1 MKRSSMDREIAQT
14 VRTRRTARRVIAG
27 VVATAALIFCVA
39 ATVSW
44 LRPSVHRS
52 DLQIARVERGSV
64 DATLQATGTVV
75 PEIETVISSPVEAR
89 ALRIQHRAGDQL
101 HIGDAILTL
110 DTSATKLDLDKL
122 NDAVAQKESALAQA
136 RLKAEE
142 GMAAAGAALEQAQL
156 DSDIFKL
163 KAAENIRMHAEGLVS
178 SQDELVAV
186 TAKKKND
193 IEIAQ
198 LRDALAR
205 ARRSTQAQIAAAE
218 LDLRTAQKE
227 RDQSARQLNLAMARS
242 DQDGVLTWVL
252 PEVGATV
259 RKGDILA
266 RVADLSAYRVVA
278 TISDVHASKLA
289 AGMRAHVK
297 LDDSTT
303 IEGTISSIDP
313 RIESGVVKF
322 YVTLDQ
328 RAHPRLRN
336 NLRVDVLPIIGSRSD
351 VLRVRRGSLGQGE
364 RDEVFVVH
372 GDRIIRTPVRW
383 GLAGDDEIQ
392 PIDGLREGDDVVIS
406 NMNDYQGI
414 KELRLR

>member
-1 MKRSSMDREIAQT
+1 MDREIAQT
-14 VRTRRTARRVIAG
+14 VRTKRVARRV
-27 VVATAALIFCVA
+27 VVAIVAVSALVFCVA

-44 LRPSVHRS
+44 LRPSVRRS
-52 DLQIARVERGSV
+52 DLQIARVERGVV

-89 ALRIQHRAGDQL
+89 TLRIQHRAGDRL
-101 HIGDAILTL
+101 HAGDAILTL

-142 GMAAAGAALEQAQL
+142 DIASAGAALEQKAL
-156 DSDIFKL
+156 DSDILKL
-163 KAAENIRMHAEGLVS
+163 KAVQNQRMHAEGLVS
-178 SQDELVAV
+178 AQDELVAV
-186 TAKKKND
+186 TAKKKCD

-205 ARRSTQAQIAAAE
+205 VHRTTQAQIAAVQ
-218 LDLRTAQKE
+218 LDLRTVQKE
-227 RDQSARQLNLAMARS
+227 RDQSQRQLNLAMART

-266 RVADLSAYRVVA
+266 RVADLSAYRIVA

-297 LDDSTT
+297 LDDTTT
-303 IEGTISSIDP
+303 IDGTISGIDP
-313 RIESGVVKF
+313 RIENGVAKF
-322 YVTLDQ
+322 YVALDQ
-328 RAHPRLRN
+328 RAHSRLRN
-336 NLRVDVLPIIGSRSD
+336 NLRVDVLPVLGSHGN
-351 VLRVRRGSLGQGE
+351 VLRLRRGALGQGE
-364 RDEVFVVH
+364 REDVFVVR
-372 GDRIIRTPVRW
+372 GGMLVRTPVRW
-383 GLAGDDEIQ
+383 GLTGDEVIQ
-392 PIDGLREGDDVVIS
+392 PIDGLREGDEVAIS

-414 KELRLR
+414 RELRLK

>member
-1 MKRSSMDREIAQT
+1 MDRKIAQS
-14 VRTRRTARRVIAG
+14 VRTKRIARRVIVS
-27 VVATAALIFCVA
+27 VVALAALIFCVA

-44 LRPSVHRS
+44 LRPSVRRS
-52 DLQIARVERGSV
+52 DLQIARVERGTV
-64 DATLQATGTVV
+64 DATIQASGTVV
-75 PEIETVISSPVEAR
+75 PEVETVISSPVEAR
-89 ALRIQHRAGDQL
+89 ALRIQHRAGDRL
-101 HIGDAILTL
+101 HAGDAILTL

-142 GMAAAGAALEQAQL
+142 QIAAAGAALEQKQL
-156 DSDIFKL
+156 DSDILKL
-163 KAAENIRMHAEGLVS
+163 KASQNTRMHAEGLVS
-178 SQDELVAV
+178 AQDELVAV
-186 TAKKKND
+186 TAKKKSD

-198 LRDALAR
+198 LRDAMGRTKRTAD
-205 ARRSTQAQIAAAE
+205 AQIAAAQ

-227 RDQSARQLNLAMARS
+227 RDQSERQLNLAMTRS

-259 RKGDILA
+259 RKGDVIA

-297 LDDSTT
+297 LDDTTT
-303 IEGTISSIDP
+303 IDGTISGIDP
-313 RIESGVVKF
+313 RIENGIARF

-336 NLRVDVLPIIGSRSD
+336 NLRVDVLPVLSSHGN
-351 VLRVRRGSLGQGE
+351 VLRVRRGALGQGE
-364 RDEVFVVH
+364 REEVFVVR
-372 GDRIIRTPVRW
+372 GNVLVRTLVRW
-383 GLAGDDEIQ
+383 GLAGDELIQ
-392 PIDGLREGDDVVIS
+392 PIDGLREGDQVVIS
-406 NMNDYQGI
+406 NMSEYQGL
-414 KELRLR
+414 KELRLK

>member
-1 MKRSSMDREIAQT
+1 MDREIAQT
-14 VRTRRTARRVIAG
+14 VRTRRTTRRVIIG
-27 VVATAALIFCVA
+27 VIAAAAIIFCVA

-44 LRPSVHRS
+44 LRPSVRRS
-52 DLQIARVERGSV
+52 DLQIARVERGVV

-89 ALRIQHRAGDQL
+89 TLRIQHRAGDRL
-101 HIGDAILTL
+101 HAGDPILTL

-122 NDAVAQKESALAQA
+122 NDAVAQKESAVVQA

-142 GMAAAGAALEQAQL
+142 DIASASAALEQKQL
-156 DSDIFKL
+156 DSDILKL
-163 KAAENIRMHAEGLVS
+163 KAVQNSRMHAEGLVS
-178 SQDELVAV
+178 AQDELVAV
-186 TAKKKND
+186 TAKKKCD

-198 LRDALAR
+198 LRDAMAR
-205 ARRSTQAQIAAAE
+205 IRRTTQAQIAAVE
-218 LDLRTAQKE
+218 LDLRTAQRE
-227 RDQSARQLNLAMARS
+227 RDQSERQLNLAMARS
-242 DQDGVLTWVL
+242 DQEGVLTWVL

-259 RKGDILA
+259 RKGDVLA
-266 RVADLSAYRVVA
+266 RVADLSAYRVVG
-278 TISDVHASKLA
+278 TIPDVHASKLS

-297 LDDSTT
+297 LDDATS

-313 RIESGVVKF
+313 RIENGVAKF

-336 NLRVDVLPIIGSRSD
+336 NLRVDVFPILGTRGN
-351 VLRVRRGSLGQGE
+351 VLRLRRGALGQGE
-364 RDEVFVVH
+364 REDVFVVR
-372 GDRIIRTPVRW
+372 GNTLVRTSVHW
-383 GLAGDDEIQ
+383 GLTGDELIQ

-414 KELRLR
+414 RELRLK

>member
-1 MKRSSMDREIAQT
+1 MDREIAQA
-14 VRTRRTARRVIAG
+14 VRTRRTGRRVIAATL
-27 VVATAALIFCVA
+27 ATAAVIFCVA

-44 LRPSVHRS
+44 LRPSVRRS
-52 DLQIARVERGSV
+52 ELQFARVDRGSV

-89 ALRIQHRAGDQL
+89 ALRIQHRAGDQI
-101 HIGDAILTL
+101 HAGDAILTL
-110 DTSATKLDLDKL
+110 DTSATKLDLDKV
-122 NDAVAQKESALAQA
+122 NDTVAQKESALEQT

-142 GMAAAGAALEQAQL
+142 DIAAAGAALEQKQL
-156 DSDIFKL
+156 DSDILKL
-163 KAAENIRMHAEGLVS
+163 KAAQNIQMHAEGLVS
-178 SQDELVAV
+178 AQDELVAV
-186 TAKKKND
+186 TAKRKND
-193 IEIAQ
+193 IEITQ
-198 LRDALAR
+198 LRDALVR
-205 ARRSTQAQIAAAE
+205 AKRSTQAQIAAAQLE
-218 LDLRTAQKE
+218 LRTAQKE

-328 RAHPRLRN
+328 HGHPRLRN
-336 NLRVDVLPIIGSRSD
+336 NLRVDVLPIFGSRGN
-351 VLRVRRGSLGQGE
+351 VLRLRRGALGQGE
-364 RDEVFVVH
+364 REEVFVVH
-372 GDRIIRTPVRW
+372 GDTVIRTPVHW
-383 GLAGDDEIQ
+383 GLTGDEMIQ
-392 PIDGLREGDDVVIS
+392 PIDGLREGDEVVIS

-414 KELRLR
+414 KELRLK

>member
-1 MKRSSMDREIAQT
+1 MDREIAQT
-14 VRTRRTARRVIAG
+14 VRTRRVARRVIVA
-27 VVATAALIFCVA
+27 VVAAAALIFCVA

-44 LRPSVHRS
+44 LRPSVRRS
-52 DLQIARVERGSV
+52 DLQIARVERGAV
-64 DATLQATGTVV
+64 DATIEASGTVV

-89 ALRIQHRAGDQL
+89 ALRIQHRAGDRL
-101 HIGDAILTL
+101 HAGDAILTL

-142 GMAAAGAALEQAQL
+142 EIAGAGAALEQTQL
-156 DSDIFKL
+156 DADILKL
-163 KAAENIRMHAEGLVS
+163 KAEQNVRMHAEGLVS

-205 ARRSTQAQIAAAE
+205 TRRTTEAQIAAAQ

-242 DQDGVLTWVL
+242 DQEGVLTWVL
-252 PEVGATV
+252 PEVGSTV

-278 TISDVHASKLA
+278 TIPDVHASKLA

-297 LDDSTT
+297 LDDATT
-303 IEGTISSIDP
+303 IDGTISSIDP
-313 RIESGVVKF
+313 RMENGVATF
-322 YVTLDQ
+322 YVELDQ
-328 RAHPRLRN
+328 RAHARLRN
-336 NLRVDVLPIIGSRSD
+336 NLRVDVFPILGSRGH
-351 VLRVRRGSLGQGE
+351 VLRLRRGALGQGE
-364 RDEVFVVH
+364 REDVYLVR
-372 GDRIIRTPVRW
+372 GDTLVRTPVHW
-383 GLAGDDEIQ
+383 GLTGDEQIQ
-392 PIDGLREGDDVVIS
+392 PIDGLREGDEVVIS

-414 KELRLR
+414 KELRLK

>member
-1 MKRSSMDREIAQT
+1 MDREIEQT
-14 VRTRRTARRVIAG
+14 VRTRRTARRV
-27 VVATAALIFCVA
+27 VVAVLAAAALIFCVA

-44 LRPSVHRS
+44 LRPSVRRAN
-52 DLQIARVERGSV
+52 LQIARVERGTV

-89 ALRIQHRAGDQL
+89 TLRIQHRAGDQL
-101 HIGDAILTL
+101 HAGDPILTL

-142 GMAAAGAALEQAQL
+142 DIASAGAALEQKQL
-156 DSDIFKL
+156 DADILKL
-163 KAAENIRMHAEGLVS
+163 KAEQNTRMHAEGLVS
-178 SQDELVAV
+178 AQDELVAV

-198 LRDALAR
+198 LRDALGR
-205 ARRSTQAQIAAAE
+205 VHRTTQAQIGAVE

-227 RDQSARQLNLAMARS
+227 RDQSERQLNLAMARS

-259 RKGDILA
+259 RKGDVLA

-278 TISDVHASKLA
+278 TVPDVHASKLA

-297 LDDSTT
+297 LDDATT
-303 IEGTISSIDP
+303 VDGTISSIDP
-313 RIESGVVKF
+313 RMENGVAKF

-328 RAHPRLRN
+328 RAHPKLRN
-336 NLRVDVLPIIGSRSD
+336 NLRVDVFPILGSRGN
-351 VLRVRRGSLGQGE
+351 VLRVRRGALGQGE
-364 RDEVFVVH
+364 REEVYVVR
-372 GDRIIRTPVRW
+372 GGTLVRTPVHW
-383 GLAGDDEIQ
+383 GLTGEEVIQ
-392 PIDGLREGDDVVIS
+392 PTYGLREGDDVVIS

-414 KELRLR
+414 GELRMK

>member
-1 MKRSSMDREIAQT
+1 MDREIEQT
-14 VRTRRTARRVIAG
+14 VRTRRTARRV
-27 VVATAALIFCVA
+27 VVAVLAAAALVFCVA
-39 ATVSW
+39 ATLSW
-44 LRPSVHRS
+44 LRPSVKRS
-52 DLQIARVERGSV
+52 DIQIARVERGSV

-89 ALRIQHRAGDQL
+89 VLRIQHRAGDRL
-101 HIGDAILTL
+101 RSGDPILTL

-142 GMAAAGAALEQAQL
+142 DIASAGAALEQKQL
-156 DSDIFKL
+156 DADILKL
-163 KAAENIRMHAEGLVS
+163 KAEQNTRMHAEGLVS
-178 SQDELVAV
+178 AQDELVAV

-198 LRDALAR
+198 LRDALGR
-205 ARRSTQAQIAAAE
+205 VHRTTQAQIGAVE

-227 RDQSARQLNLAMARS
+227 RDQSERQLNLAMARS

-259 RKGDILA
+259 RKGDVLA

-297 LDDSTT
+297 LDDTTT
-303 IEGTISSIDP
+303 IDGTISSIDP
-313 RIESGVVKF
+313 RIENGIAKF

-328 RAHPRLRN
+328 RAHPRLPN
-336 NLRVDVLPIIGSRSD
+336 NLRVDVLPVLGSHGN
-351 VLRVRRGSLGQGE
+351 VLRVRRGAVGQGE
-364 RDEVFVVH
+364 REEVFVVR
-372 GDRIIRTPVRW
+372 GNILVRTLVRW
-383 GLAGDDEIQ
+383 GLAGDELIQ
-392 PIDGLREGDDVVIS
+392 PIDGLREGDEVVIS
-406 NMNDYQGI
+406 NMSEYQGL
-414 KELRLR
+414 KELRLK

>member
-1 MKRSSMDREIAQT
+1 MDREIAQE
-14 VRTRRTARRVIAG
+14 VRTRRTTKRVVIA
-27 VVATAALIFCVA
+27 VVTVAAVIFCVA

-44 LRPSVHRS
+44 LRPSVRRS

-89 ALRIQHRAGDQL
+89 VLRIQHRAGDRL
-101 HIGDAILTL
+101 RAGDPILTL

-122 NDAVAQKESALAQA
+122 NDAVAQKESALMQA
-136 RLKAEE
+136 RLKSEE
-142 GMAAAGAALEQAQL
+142 DNAGARAALEQKQL
-156 DSDIFKL
+156 DADILKL
-163 KAAENIRMHAEGLVS
+163 KAEENTRMHAEGLVS

-198 LRDALAR
+198 LRDALVR
-205 ARRSTQAQIAAAE
+205 VQRSTTAQIAAAQ

-242 DQDGVLTWVL
+242 DQDGILTWVL

-259 RKGDILA
+259 RKGDVIA

-278 TISDVHASKLA
+278 TISDVHAAKLS

-297 LDDSTT
+297 LDDTT
-303 IEGTISSIDP
+303 IIDGTISSIDP
-313 RIESGVVKF
+313 RIESGIAKF
-322 YVTLDQ
+322 YITLDQ
-328 RAHPRLRN
+328 RAHPGLRN
-336 NLRVDVLPIIGSRSD
+336 NLRVDVLPVTGSHGN
-351 VLRVRRGSLGQGE
+351 VLRVRRGALGQGE
-364 RDEVFVVH
+364 REDVFVVR
-372 GDRIIRTPVRW
+372 GGKLVRTQVRW
-383 GLAGDDEIQ
+383 GLAGDEVIQ
-392 PIDGLREGDDVVIS
+392 PIDGLRQGDQIVIT
-406 NMNDYQGI
+406 NMSEYQGL
-414 KELRLR
+414 KDLQLR

>member
-1 MKRSSMDREIAQT
+1 MDREIAQT
-14 VRTRRTARRVIAG
+14 VRTKRTARRV
-27 VVATAALIFCVA
+27 VVAILAAAALVFCVA

-44 LRPSVHRS
+44 LRPSVRRA
-52 DLQIARVERGSV
+52 DLQIARVERGTV

-89 ALRIQHRAGDQL
+89 TLRIQHRAGDRL
-101 HIGDAILTL
+101 HAGDAILTL

-142 GMAAAGAALEQAQL
+142 DIASAGAALEQKQL
-156 DSDIFKL
+156 DADILKL
-163 KAAENIRMHAEGLVS
+163 KAEQNTRMHAEGLVS
-178 SQDELVAV
+178 AQDELVAV

-198 LRDALAR
+198 LRDALGR
-205 ARRSTQAQIAAAE
+205 VHRTTQAQIGAVE

-227 RDQSARQLNLAMARS
+227 RDQSERQLNLAMARS
-242 DQDGVLTWVL
+242 DQDGILTWVL
-252 PEVGATV
+252 PEVGTTV
-259 RKGDILA
+259 RKGDVLA

-278 TISDVHASKLA
+278 TVPDVHASKLA
-289 AGMRAHVK
+289 PGMRAHVK
-297 LDDSTT
+297 LDDATT
-303 IEGTISSIDP
+303 IDGTISSIDP
-313 RIESGVVKF
+313 RMENGVAKF

-328 RAHPRLRN
+328 RAHVLLRN
-336 NLRVDVLPIIGSRSD
+336 NLRVDVFPILGSRGN
-351 VLRVRRGSLGQGE
+351 VLRVRRGALGQGE
-364 RDEVFVVH
+364 REEVYVVR
-372 GDRIIRTPVRW
+372 GGTIVRTPVHW
-383 GLAGDDEIQ
+383 GLTGEEIIQ

-414 KELRLR
+414 GELRLK